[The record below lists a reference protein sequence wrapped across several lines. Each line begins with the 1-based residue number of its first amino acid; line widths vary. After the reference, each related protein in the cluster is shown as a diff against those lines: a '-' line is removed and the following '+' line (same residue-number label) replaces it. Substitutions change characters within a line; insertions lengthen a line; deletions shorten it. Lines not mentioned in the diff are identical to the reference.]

1 MNYET
6 RQFLG
11 EIFYSSAA
19 STGVSG
25 PSALAGPQPRLSD
38 LLHMRGFILRWYG
51 AGRTA
56 EESVADMVSVGN
68 GPVNRLEDM
77 GCGPIQLDPFLQFY
91 TARKYGHWGYKNFYI
106 PPKIYFEAAQAAWDL
121 EVFITYLHLIECTG
135 FSHKAFAPPGFGIPI
150 PYQGAIQGVWDDYV
164 SLLTVDFQERL
175 AGFFAQYLGPIMMGS
190 HLDDLQFC
198 SRLLNFSVNALTP
211 EDSNPASPHF
221 KEKNKIAIVP
231 HAIRT
236 PVEITIT
243 YDLASTAF
251 AGFPQWKDPRGGM
264 YPLPHD
270 FNNAGQ
276 EVRGPLLDK
285 KDKKFNLV
293 VTNEVRDLLLVEYD
307 NAYKSFV
314 EGKIYDL
321 AARVGE
327 QMDDTKILSYTK
339 ENLDPTKNPFLV
351 YDAAESK
358 RQNKVV
364 YRNMAKSLAM
374 SRVPQYVIP
383 GVTVDAPDLP
393 IASPE
398 AYAKAGDLISQRLR
412 LTTDEYGLLRSPFD
426 TGGGPEKSS
435 LLPWLLAGV
444 AAVAVVKGVTG

>member
-6 RQFLG
+6 RQLLG
-11 EIFYSSAA
+11 EILYSSAA

-38 LLHMRGFILRWYG
+38 LLKMRGFILRWYG
-51 AGRTA
+51 AGRTE
-56 EESVADMVSVGN
+56 EESVANMVKAGN
-68 GPVNRLEDM
+68 GPANRLEDM
-77 GCGPIQLDPFLQFY
+77 GCGPRGLDQFLNFSA
-91 TARKYGHWGYKNFYI
+91 AREYGHWGYKNFYI
-106 PPKIYFEAAQAAWDL
+106 PTKIYFEAAQAAWDL

-135 FSHKAFAPPGFGIPI
+135 FSHREFASPRFGIPI

-164 SLLTVDFQERL
+164 SLVTVDFQERL
-175 AGFFAQYLGPIMMGS
+175 AAFFAQYLGPIMMGS

-198 SRLLNFSVNALTP
+198 SRLLNFGVNALTP
-211 EDSNPASPHF
+211 DDSNPASPHF
-221 KEKNKIAIVP
+221 QEKNKIAIVP

-243 YDLASTAF
+243 YDLATTPS
-251 AGFPQWKDPRGGM
+251 AGSARWKDPRYM
-264 YPLPHD
+264 WALPHD

-276 EVRGPLLDK
+276 TYRGPLLDK

-293 VTNEVRDLLLVEYD
+293 VTNEVRDFLLIEYD
-307 NAYKSFV
+307 NAYKSFM
-314 EGKIYDL
+314 EGKMYDL
-321 AARVGE
+321 AARVAE
-327 QMDDTKILSYTK
+327 QMDATKVLSYTK

-374 SRVPQYVIP
+374 SKVPQYVIP

-412 LTTDEYGLLRSPFD
+412 MATSEYGLRRSSFD